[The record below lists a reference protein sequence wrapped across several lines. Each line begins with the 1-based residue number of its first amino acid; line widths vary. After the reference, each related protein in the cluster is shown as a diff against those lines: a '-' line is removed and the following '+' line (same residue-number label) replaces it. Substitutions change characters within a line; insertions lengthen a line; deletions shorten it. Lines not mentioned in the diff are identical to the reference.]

1 MYTGERLM
9 NNNTVNESVEE
20 VEKKRVR
27 SKKRFTNWKLI
38 AAGGGVIALLIGG
51 MSYYQ
56 ATHFNSNVTINDT
69 KVGGMSADEAIQ
81 KLKTSGLANKVY
93 IDQQQILDE
102 KETKTELTEK
112 DSPQV
117 KKLLKSQWTFFPSAK
132 EKIIHYY
139 QKRQRSTVV
148 KR

>member
-1 MYTGERLM
+1 
-9 NNNTVNESVEE
+9 
-20 VEKKRVR
+20 
-27 SKKRFTNWKLI
+27 
-38 AAGGGVIALLIGG
+38 

-69 KVGGMSADEAIQ
+69 KVGGLSADQAIQ

-93 IDQQQILDE
+93 VDQQQILDE
-102 KETKTELTEK
+102 KDTKTELTEK
-112 DSPQV
+112 DLPQV
-117 KKLLKSQWTFFPSAK
+117 KKLLKVSGHFSLPQR

-139 QKRQRSTVV
+139 QRRQISIVV